1 MGSLT
6 GLPLTS
12 VPNGAGL
19 EGVAEE
25 VDSRGSVI

>member
-1 MGSLT
+1 
-6 GLPLTS
+6 LTS